1 MQRRVAG
8 FGWAGL
14 FSSLRWLAS
23 PSHKDIWLA
32 YVVSALLG
40 GVVGTTLSSLLR
52 SEVYESASR
61 FDAASFSPDPLYN
74 GLITAHAVFQIF
86 FMVMPALFG
95 GYGSWMVPVLLGSP
109 DTAFPR
115 LNNISFWLTP
125 QLRKQG
131 RPESQPSP
139 SNAN

>member
-1 MQRRVAG
+1 MAGSRVRPKS
-8 FGWAGL
+8 WTL
-14 FSSLRWLAS
+14 RMSSWLVDFRLLRWLAS
-23 PSHKDIWLA
+23 PSHKDIGLA

-61 FDAASFSPDPLYN
+61 FDAASLSPDPLYN

-95 GYGSWMVPVLLGSP
+95 GYGNWMVPVLLGSP

-125 QLRKQG
+125 ASML
-131 RPESQPSP
+131 
-139 SNAN
+139 AVAF